1 MKTVGLALL
10 IPRRRAS
17 RRVRHDRSRGL
28 SPPRIQRPPPA
39 RERADE
45 DEQKQHQ
52 RRKLEG
58 LIAERSPS
66 FQCTRKTAP
75 MRMGSWTRADEDVHL
90 TTVEMWLREKNPH
103 HPEETEGR
111 WTELR
116 WAVLLASA

>member
-10 IPRRRAS
+10 IPRRRAPRGF
-17 RRVRHDRSRGL
+17 RRDWGRRP
-28 SPPRIQRPPPA
+28 SPLRVQRPLPA
-39 RERADE
+39 PKRADE

-52 RRKLEG
+52 RRELEG
-58 LIAERSPS
+58 LVGREKSLVPVYQENSPDEDG
-66 FQCTRKTAP
+66 KL
-75 MRMGSWTRADEDVHL
+75 DEDVHL

-111 WTELR
+111 WMELR